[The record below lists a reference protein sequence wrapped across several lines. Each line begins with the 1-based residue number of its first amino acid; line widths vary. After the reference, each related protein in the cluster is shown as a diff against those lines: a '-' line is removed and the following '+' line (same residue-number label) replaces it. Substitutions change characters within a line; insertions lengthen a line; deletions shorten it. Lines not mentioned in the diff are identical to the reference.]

1 MDVLKLV
8 RLPDGS
14 LDLAKVA
21 AATAH
26 LLMAAAFFRMQV
38 VRGEFIP
45 ELWFTY
51 GGFAIA
57 HDAYNRATAMV
68 KEFKDRKVEI
78 ENPVPSVTTTTT
90 TVTQP

>member
-1 MDVLKLV
+1 MDALRLI

-14 LDLAKVA
+14 LDLAKLA

-26 LLMAAAFFRMQV
+26 ALMAAAFVRMQV
-38 VRGEFIP
+38 VQGEFIG

-68 KEFKDRKVEI
+68 KEFKERKTEAGAPGQAATV
-78 ENPVPSVTTTTT
+78 TTTT
-90 TVTQP
+90 TVTP